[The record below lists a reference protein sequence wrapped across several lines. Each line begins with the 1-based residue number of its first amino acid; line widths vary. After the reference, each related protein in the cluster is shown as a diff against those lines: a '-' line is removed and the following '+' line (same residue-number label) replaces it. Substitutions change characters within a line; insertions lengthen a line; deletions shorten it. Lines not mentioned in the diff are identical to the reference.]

1 MVDPMKHDRTR
12 DIAVVT
18 LLLLLAAGLFA
29 ALEMVS
35 GGEAGT
41 SEPSAQTDEEPTRD
55 AESLRSA
62 LEDLGGL
69 DALTLGTA
77 VGAFD
82 LVRFDPLDANRLIA
96 TNRLSYGEAENQGTN
111 DRDVVFERRRN
122 SRAEEW
128 IVRDGEV
135 DQLLWDTETPY
146 DFAHFNAG
154 GTVTRWIHPV
164 GTGFA
169 LRSAEVLDRDANV
182 MFASKPIYASRFV
195 VDGDTLFALTGDGV
209 DRAPTDHSYVS
220 LVADDGTRTTFL
232 TSAHELGW
240 INSPSPGLIVAYPVE
255 VDGLSRVW
263 DSETLIEVEFH
274 ALAGRNHRRAAI
286 SGDGS
291 IAVGATFAGA
301 LEVIDLRT
309 GNATHTFGSV
319 DVDGIDQP
327 VTLSHDGS
335 IAVTVEHDGTVTLWS
350 VREGSQIVSVEGDAV
365 QPRWLSE
372 YYAPRSATAVS
383 TDATRLAVRNAAR
396 PGVSTSWTIIDI
408 DVDSWLSG

>member
-1 MVDPMKHDRTR
+1 MVDPMKDDRAR
-12 DIAVVT
+12 GIAVVT

-35 GGEAGT
+35 EGDA
-41 SEPSAQTDEEPTRD
+41 EPLAQTDEEPTRD
-55 AESLRSA
+55 AQSLRRA

-69 DALTLGTA
+69 NALALGTA

-96 TNRLSYGEAENQGTN
+96 TNRLTYGEAENQSTR
-111 DRDVVFERRRN
+111 DRDVVFDRRRN
-122 SRAEEW
+122 GRGEEW
-128 IVRDGEV
+128 IVRDGVV
-135 DQLLWDTETPY
+135 DQSLWDTETQY
-146 DFAHFNAG
+146 DFTHFNAG
-154 GTVTRWIHPV
+154 GTVTRWVHPS
-164 GTGFA
+164 GTGSA
-169 LRSAEVLDRDANV
+169 VRIAEVLDRDANV
-182 MFASKPIYASRFV
+182 VFASKPIYASRFV
-195 VDGDTLFALTGDGV
+195 VDGDTLFALTGDAADG
-209 DRAPTDHSYVS
+209 APADHFYVS
-220 LVADDGTRTTFL
+220 LVADDGTRSTVI
-232 TSAHELGW
+232 TSASGLGW
-240 INSPSPGLIVAYPVE
+240 INSPMPGLIVGYPVE
-255 VDGLSRVW
+255 VGGRSRVW

-291 IAVGATFAGA
+291 IAVGATFAGD

-309 GNATHTFGSV
+309 GNTTHTFGSV

-350 VREGSQIVSVEGDAV
+350 VREGSPIVSIEGDAV

-383 TDATRLAVRNAAR
+383 SDATRLAVRNAAR